1 MNPPTTE
8 AHADKEEDTS
18 GKAVSR
24 PGDLDFRAVID
35 AIGVRISV
43 IDGDDR
49 LVFQNKA
56 ERETSEALGIDASR
70 LIGLKRIDV
79 NRALLDGG
87 IIDRR
92 HFDRLDTPKPK
103 VEIEGVDR
111 RHISI
116 RRFPL
121 PDGGLAVVK
130 DDETDIR
137 RAEQVLAEEQ
147 RLATIGFLVAG
158 IAHEINT
165 PLGVAITAASF
176 LRDAIARMH
185 VSLRTGAL
193 SGEAAERTLS
203 AFAEAT
209 TLILSNLDRSANL
222 VRGVK
227 QLSVDPAGD
236 DRQRVQI
243 RRVVS
248 GTAVTLMPEARR
260 RGHAL
265 LVDCPTD
272 VEVVTCP
279 GALTQVL
286 ANLVM
291 NCLHHAFE
299 GPGGTILVTVTC
311 LERHLR
317 IIVGDDGIGVE
328 PEAHRRMFEPFFTVR
343 RTEGARGLGLS
354 IVQNLV
360 LRRLAGTI
368 ETEGAPGEGL
378 RQIVTIPLALPPDF
392 AESMRLD
399 A

>member
-8 AHADKEEDTS
+8 ANADREEATFR
-18 GKAVSR
+18 GAVSR
-24 PGDLDFRAVID
+24 PGDLDFRAVLD

-43 IDGDDR
+43 TDGNDC
-49 LVFQNKA
+49 LVFQNRA
-56 ERETSEALGIDASR
+56 ERETYEALGIDTSR
-70 LIGLKRIDV
+70 LIGLKRVDV
-79 NRALLDGG
+79 NSTLLDAG
-87 IIDRR
+87 IIDRP
-92 HFDRLDTPKPK
+92 HFDQLDQPNPE
-103 VEIEGVDR
+103 VVIEGVDR
-111 RHISI
+111 LYISI

-121 PDGGLAVVK
+121 PDGGVAVVN
-130 DDETDIR
+130 DDETDAR
-137 RAEQVLAEEQ
+137 RSEQALAEEQ
-147 RLATIGFLVAG
+147 RLATVGSLVAG

-165 PLGVAITAASF
+165 PLGVAVTAASF

-185 VSLRTGAL
+185 ASVRTGAL
-193 SGEAAERTLS
+193 SGVEAERMLS
-203 AFAEAT
+203 AFAEAIA
-209 TLILSNLDRSANL
+209 LIRSNLDRTTNL

-236 DRQRVQI
+236 DRQRVRI

-272 VEVVTCP
+272 LEVMTCP
-279 GALTQVL
+279 RALSQVV

-299 GPGGTILVTVTC
+299 RPGGTILVTVTC
-311 LERHLR
+311 HARHLR

-328 PEAHRRMFEPFFTVR
+328 PEARRRLFEPFFTTR
-343 RTEGARGLGLS
+343 RTHGGLGLGLS
-354 IVQNLV
+354 VVQSV
-360 LRRLAGTI
+360 VQRRLGGTI

-378 RQIVTIPLALPPDF
+378 RQIVTIPLA
-392 AESMRLD
+392 
-399 A
+399 